1 MAAAGTKSKW
11 PPLLRREQA
20 AEMTGAHPR
29 YIDKLRL
36 CGVVKTYK
44 YINGSRFMFYRDE
57 LLRHFGLENVNERI

>member
-1 MAAAGTKSKW
+1 MAAVVTKW

-36 CGVVKTYK
+36 CGAVRTYK
-44 YINGSRFMFYRDE
+44 YLNGKSYMYYRDE
-57 LLRHFGLENVNERI
+57 LLKHFGLETENE